1 MPKFINLDMEEF
13 RDLELTVESF
23 MESIAKF
30 DLNAGIVLQAYIP
43 DSYEYLKKLHAFLK
57 KGF

>member
-43 DSYEYLKKLHAFLK
+43 DSMNIWKTARF
-57 KGF
+57 F